1 MPHAEEPQRP
11 RLVTAE
17 IVADVLRVRPN
28 TVLLWHRQGRIP
40 GVKVTAHTV
49 RFDLD
54 AVLAALKGGRW

>member
-1 MPHAEEPQRP
+1 MSHAADPTPP
-11 RLVTAE
+11 RLVSAE
-17 IVADVLRVRPN
+17 VVADTLGVKPN

-54 AVLAALKGGRW
+54 EVLAALKGGAR